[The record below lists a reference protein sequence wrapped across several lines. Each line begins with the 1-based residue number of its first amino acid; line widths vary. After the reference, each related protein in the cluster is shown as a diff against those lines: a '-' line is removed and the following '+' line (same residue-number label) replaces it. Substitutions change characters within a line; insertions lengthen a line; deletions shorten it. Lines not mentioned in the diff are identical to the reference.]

1 MIGVLGLA
9 GWTGWPI
16 DISLYITFGL
26 VGVATVADV
35 VHVLSGYLYF
45 HQQGQTHHQAMH
57 SVFSKTAMACLL
69 TSITTSIG
77 VFSLYF
83 QYYNLNRCVFTIF
96 HSAIRNSNYG
106 SPCRN
111 RSTFCFHTDH
121 HSFARPYELVPAS
134 TCFEGKSY
142 Y

>member
-35 VHVLSGYLYF
+35 VHVLSGYLFF
-45 HQQGQTHHQAMH
+45 HQQGQNHQQVMR

-69 TSITTSIG
+69 TSVTTAIG

-83 QYYNLNRCVFTIF
+83 INLSVIQTMGLLAGIGVLFAFILTIF
-96 HSAIRNSNYG
+96 LLPILLNLF
-106 SPCRN
+106 PP
-111 RSTFCFHTDH
+111 
-121 HSFARPYELVPAS
+121 RPVIKENQIS
-134 TCFEGKSY
+134 EIKI
-142 Y
+142 